1 MISNHRQITRVVR
14 ERETEKERKKRE
26 GKRNRERERERE
38 RDGKRERQT
47 EKERGEIVIALTCQT
62 NCHTVHEG
70 KPDETS
76 KF

>member
-1 MISNHRQITRVVR
+1 MISNHRQITRVVRER

-26 GKRNRERERERE
+26 GKRNRERETE
-38 RDGKRERQT
+38 KRERQT
-47 EKERGEIVIALTCQT
+47 EKERGEIVIALICQT